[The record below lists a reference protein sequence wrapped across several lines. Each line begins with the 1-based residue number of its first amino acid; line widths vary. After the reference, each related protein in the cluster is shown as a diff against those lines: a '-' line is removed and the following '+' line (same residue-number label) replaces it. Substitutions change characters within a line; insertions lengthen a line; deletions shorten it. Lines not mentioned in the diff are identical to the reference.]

1 MKLSK
6 SVRLKNATINLDNGT
21 VTESS
26 KDDVKVYR
34 LANILKEW
42 NNVDGVSITIT
53 KDDDVPSEE

>member
-53 KDDDVPSEE
+53 KDDDIPSEE

>member
-21 VTESS
+21 VTEVS

-34 LANILKEW
+34 LENILKEW

>member
-6 SVRLKNATINLDNGT
+6 SVRLKNATIDLDNGT